1 MMRGNRSLGA
11 AVVLTAL
18 CIAPGAQAQ
27 RLDADTLRAYGGTY
41 STDCAN
47 AAAPK
52 LRAVADMI
60 AVERGN
66 QRLTGLKPQAAPGFF
81 GNSPPRNYQMTLLG
95 EVRGRYQMLFVIHQD
110 RQGQYAVIEGD
121 RQVKQALGQLAT
133 ARYKRCNAPAAAQA
147 APRQPAARQAA
158 PQAAAPSQDAPAT
171 APAAADT
178 SPTLLLRDP
187 KFRTPYFKALGA
199 KQGERW
205 LARLDGPAPQP
216 RNVRVAGTD
225 YLLLAVCKPRDCGEN
240 STVLLYSAAQGIVH
254 GQIYERGRKTIIGA
268 PPPAVAAE
276 LDKLW
281 RAEWRQ

>member
-1 MMRGNRSLGA
+1 MTLVIRARAVMVA
-11 AVVLTAL
+11 ATGLMLAS
-18 CIAPGAQAQ
+18 GAQAQ

-41 STDCAN
+41 STDCAK
-47 AAAPK
+47 ADAPK

-81 GNSPPRNYQMTLLG
+81 GNSPPRNYQMTLMG
-95 EVRGRYQMLFVIHQD
+95 EVRGRYQMLFVIHRD

-121 RQVKQALGQLAT
+121 RQVKQALGSLAGG
-133 ARYKRCNAPAAAQA
+133 RYKRCDAPAAAQA
-147 APRQPAARQAA
+147 APRQPAPQQAA
-158 PQAAAPSQDAPAT
+158 PATPDARAATPAE
-171 APAAADT
+171 DT

-254 GQIYERGRKTIIGA
+254 GQIYESGRKTIIGA